1 MASFGIIRV
10 QKFKMTDVQGIQKHN
25 QRQGISKSNLDIDYE
40 KSHENYDLLN
50 DEKLKYESEIKQQ
63 ISERVKRKMRAN
75 SVVLSEFLV
84 TASPE
89 FMNTLSDEEQ
99 KQYFEK
105 SLSFLQER
113 YGKQNTLYAVVHHDE
128 KNPHMH
134 VGVIPITED
143 NRLSAKDIFNRVELQ
158 QLQDEFPKHMQ
169 QHGFKVERGK
179 SSDKKH
185 LTPQEYKEKM
195 DLEKDVSQ
203 LKQQKEKEL
212 AEIKVFKKPR
222 EILEKVERTKKKTTF
237 SDRVTLPTKEYD
249 NLKKLAVSSAK
260 TKNELDK
267 LWQKHSSVV
276 LELKNEIGVT
286 KGFLS
291 KIEQDNLSLA
301 AEKNDLTKELKQNN
315 VNLVLAKSILKDMNK
330 DLAMSETEKK
340 GRLIIYN
347 LENGH
352 EPQTRSEASEWLS
365 VLEDNKRAET
375 IPLKRL
381 EGFLERLKEILDKTL
396 EKVND
401 FSLRGL
407 KSKNN
412 EINHSDSPKRKR
424 TRDFER

>member
-412 EINHSDSPKRKR
+412 VINHSNSPKKKK